1 MMLTE
6 SAIGAAEAKDP
17 RSTRLPR
24 TLKRML
30 DFILT
35 KCIMYLT

>member
-24 TLKRML
+24 TLNRML
-30 DFILT
+30 DFILMV
-35 KCIMYLT
+35 CSMY